1 MGKYPKGT
9 RLRLVQSPIDGYRDI
24 GEEFEAADDYGPMAD
39 MNRERP
45 DYLQAYVDR
54 RGRVTHCPTE
64 NFEPVGPVRTVTR
77 QEIIPGTYDGV
88 SVQRYA
94 KDPSGV
100 IRVSLFAHD
109 EMHRK
114 MTADE
119 LDRAAAVLTALA
131 GALRDAR

>member
-9 RLRLVQSPIDGYRDI
+9 RLRLVQSPVDGYRDM
-24 GEEFEAADDYGPMAD
+24 GEEFEAADDYGHMAD

-54 RGRVTHCPTE
+54 RGCVTHCPTE

-88 SVQRYA
+88 
-94 KDPSGV
+94 
-100 IRVSLFAHD
+100 RVG
-109 EMHRK
+109 EPG
-114 MTADE
+114 ADNGAVWVE
-119 LDRAAAVLTALA
+119 IVYDRFDAATLTRAAAVLTALA
-131 GALRDAR
+131 GALRDAP